1 MLTRTNTAPATTDN
15 PQRMNPNR
23 SSRFT
28 PLIVACSVVIG
39 IIIGSFYANH
49 FSGNRLSIINTSS
62 NKLND
67 LLQIIDAQYV
77 DKVNMSDLVEKSLP
91 KILAELDPHS
101 TYTSA
106 KDVEETMQDLKG
118 SFSGIGVQF
127 TIIDD
132 TIRVITA
139 INGGPSKAV
148 GIQPGDCIVSI
159 DGKPFVGKVVTNDE
173 AVHRLK
179 GPKGSKV
186 TVGVI
191 RAGEK
196 TLRSFTIRRDDI
208 PIKSIQTA
216 YMLDEKTGYIKVN
229 QFADATYPEFLVA
242 LAKLGQQGATR
253 LILDLRGNHG
263 GFVQPA
269 IRMAYEFLP
278 GNRMVFYM
286 QGRHSPRENF
296 ISDGRGAH
304 QSTPLI
310 VLIDEQTASASE
322 IFAGSM
328 QDNDR
333 ALIVGRRSF
342 GKGLVQESV
351 EFRDGSM
358 LRLTIARYYMPSG
371 RCVQKPYTPGDLEE
385 YEMDFINR
393 IKSGELESAD
403 SIKEHGKKFYTRL
416 GRTVYGENG
425 ITPDV
430 FVPEQTEQLTS
441 YVKEAAMRGLLAK
454 YAYVYT
460 NENRAALSALKTW
473 EEVAAWLK
481 KHDIVDKFANYA
493 NKNGLPR
500 RNLLIRKS
508 HRLLM
513 TYLSGYIIDDLLGRD
528 ALTRYLNSD
537 DNCVITALRL
547 MDEGKAFPEAPEK
560 PTQGKKK
567 NGKERTAQ
575 AGCGFE
581 AQPQPSLIA

>member
-1 MLTRTNTAPATTDN
+1 
-15 PQRMNPNR
+15 MNSNR

-77 DKVNMSDLVEKSLP
+77 DKVNISDLVEKSLP

-106 KDVEETMQDLKG
+106 KDVEESMQDLKG

-139 INGGPSKAV
+139 ITGGPSKAA
-148 GIQPGDCIVSI
+148 GILPGDCIVAI
-159 DGKPFVGKVVTNDE
+159 DGKPFVGKVVSNDE

-196 TLRSFTIRRDDI
+196 TLRNFTIRRDDI

-216 YMLDEKTGYIKVN
+216 YMLDEKTGYIKVD
-229 QFADATYPEFLVA
+229 QFADSTYPEFLVA

-253 LILDLRGNHG
+253 LVLDLRGNHG

-310 VLIDEQTASASE
+310 VLVDEQTASASE

-342 GKGLVQESV
+342 GKGLVQESI

-371 RCVQKPYTPGDLEE
+371 RCVQKPYTPGDFEE

-393 IKSGELESAD
+393 IKSGELESGD
-403 SIKEHGKKFYTRL
+403 SIKEHGKKYYTRL
-416 GRTVYGENG
+416 GRTVYSENG

-430 FVPEQTEQLTS
+430 FVPEQTELLTS
-441 YVKEAAMRGLLAK
+441 YVKEASMKGLLVK

-460 NENRAALSALKTW
+460 NENRKALSELKTW

-481 KHDIVDKFANYA
+481 KHDVVDKFADYA

-500 RNLLIRKS
+500 RNLLIKKS
-508 HRLLM
+508 HRLLQ
-513 TYLSGYIIDDLLGRD
+513 TYLCGYIIDDLLGRD

-537 DNCVITALRL
+537 DKCVITALKL
-547 MDEGKAFPEAPEK
+547 MNEGKAFPAAPKK
-560 PTQGKKK
+560 PRQDKPK
-567 NGKERTAQ
+567 NGKERTSQ
-575 AGCGFE
+575 AGCGVE
-581 AQPQPSLIA
+581 MQTQPSFFA

>member
-1 MLTRTNTAPATTDN
+1 
-15 PQRMNPNR
+15 MNPNR

-28 PLIVACSVVIG
+28 PLIVACSIVIG

-118 SFSGIGVQF
+118 SFSGIGIQF

-132 TIRVITA
+132 TIRVIDA
-139 INGGPSKAV
+139 IDGGPSKAA
-148 GIQPGDCIVSI
+148 GIMPGDCIVAV
-159 DGKPFVGKVVTNDE
+159 DGKPFVGKIVTNDE
-173 AVHRLK
+173 ATHRLK
-179 GPKGSKV
+179 GPKGSSV

-196 TLRSFTIRRDDI
+196 KLRKFTIKREDI

-216 YMLDEKTGYIKVN
+216 YMLDEKTGYIKVD
-229 QFADATYPEFLVA
+229 QFADSTYPEFLVA

-253 LILDLRGNHG
+253 LILDLRGNYG

-269 IRMAYEFLP
+269 IRMADEFLP
-278 GNRMVFYM
+278 GNRMMFYM
-286 QGRHSPRENF
+286 QGRHAPRENF

-310 VLIDEQTASASE
+310 VLVDEQTASASE

-333 ALIVGRRSF
+333 AMIVGRRSF

-371 RCVQKPYTPGDLEE
+371 RCIQKPYTPGKPEE

-393 IKSGELESAD
+393 IKSGELESGD
-403 SIKEHGKKFYTRL
+403 SIKEHGRKFYTRL
-416 GRTVYGENG
+416 GRTVYGGNG

-441 YVKEAAMRGLLAK
+441 YVKEAAMRGLLGN
-454 YAYVYT
+454 YAYVFV
-460 NENRAALSALKTW
+460 NANRAELSEMKTW
-473 EEVAAWLK
+473 EETTAWLK
-481 KHDIVDKFANYA
+481 KHDVVDKFAKYA
-493 NKNGLPR
+493 EKNGLPR
-500 RNLLIRKS
+500 RNLMIRKS
-508 HRLLM
+508 HKLLQS
-513 TYLSGYIIDDLLGRD
+513 YLYGYIIDYLLGKD
-528 ALTRYLNSD
+528 AFTRYLNAD
-537 DNCVITALRL
+537 DRCVKTALRL
-547 MDEGKAFPEAPEK
+547 MDEGKAFPQAPKK
-560 PTQGKKK
+560 PKKSKKK
-567 NGKERTAQ
+567 HGKERIAQ
-575 AGCGFE
+575 ADCGLE
-581 AQPQPSLIA
+581 VQPQPSFIA

>member
-1 MLTRTNTAPATTDN
+1 
-15 PQRMNPNR
+15 MNPNR

-28 PLIVACSVVIG
+28 PLIVACSIVIG

-118 SFSGIGVQF
+118 SFSGIGIQF

-132 TIRVITA
+132 TIRVIDA
-139 INGGPSKAV
+139 IDGGPSKAA
-148 GIQPGDCIVSI
+148 GIMPGDCIVAV
-159 DGKPFVGKVVTNDE
+159 DGKPFVGKIVTNDE
-173 AVHRLK
+173 ATHRLK
-179 GPKGSKV
+179 GPKGSSV

-196 TLRSFTIRRDDI
+196 KLRKFTIKREDI

-216 YMLDEKTGYIKVN
+216 YMLDEKTGYIKVD
-229 QFADATYPEFLVA
+229 QFADSTYPEFLVA

-253 LILDLRGNHG
+253 LILDLRGNYG

-269 IRMAYEFLP
+269 IRMADEFLP
-278 GNRMVFYM
+278 GNHMMFYM
-286 QGRHSPRENF
+286 QGRHAPRENF

-310 VLIDEQTASASE
+310 VLVDEQTASASE

-333 ALIVGRRSF
+333 AMIVGRRSF

-371 RCVQKPYTPGDLEE
+371 RCIQKPYTPGKPEE

-393 IKSGELESAD
+393 IKSGELESGD
-403 SIKEHGKKFYTRL
+403 SIKEHGRKFYTRL
-416 GRTVYGENG
+416 GRTVYGGNG

-441 YVKEAAMRGLLAK
+441 YVKEAAMRGLLGN
-454 YAYVYT
+454 YAYVFV
-460 NENRAALSALKTW
+460 NANRAELSEMKTW
-473 EEVAAWLK
+473 EETTAWLK
-481 KHDIVDKFANYA
+481 KHDVVDKFAKYA
-493 NKNGLPR
+493 EKNGLPR
-500 RNLLIRKS
+500 RNLMIRKS
-508 HRLLM
+508 HKLLQS
-513 TYLSGYIIDDLLGRD
+513 YLYGYIIDYLLGKD
-528 ALTRYLNSD
+528 AFTRYLNAD
-537 DNCVITALRL
+537 DRCVKTALRL
-547 MDEGKAFPEAPEK
+547 MDEGKAFPQAPKK
-560 PTQGKKK
+560 PKKSKKK
-567 NGKERTAQ
+567 HGKERIAQ
-575 AGCGFE
+575 ADCGLE
-581 AQPQPSLIA
+581 VQPQPSFIA

>member
-1 MLTRTNTAPATTDN
+1 
-15 PQRMNPNR
+15 MNPNR

-49 FSGNRLSIINTSS
+49 FSGNRLSIINASS

-77 DKVNMSDLVEKSLP
+77 DKVNMTDLVEKSLP

-132 TIRVITA
+132 TIRVVSA
-139 INGGPSKAV
+139 INGGPSKAA
-148 GIQPGDCIVSI
+148 GIKAGDCIVAI
-159 DGKPFVGKVVTNDE
+159 NGKPFVGKVVTNEE
-173 AVHRLK
+173 ATHRLK

-186 TVGVI
+186 VVGVL
-191 RAGEK
+191 RSGEK
-196 TLRSFTIRRDDI
+196 TIRNFTISRADI

-216 YMLDEKTGYIKVN
+216 YMLDDKTGYIKVD
-229 QFADATYPEFLVA
+229 QFADSTYPEFLVA

-286 QGRHSPRENF
+286 QGRHSPREDF

-310 VLIDEQTASASE
+310 VLVDEQTASASE

-342 GKGLVQESV
+342 GKGLVQESI

-371 RCVQKPYTPGDLEE
+371 RCVQKPYTPGALEE

-393 IKSGELESAD
+393 VKSGELQSGD

-416 GRTVYGENG
+416 GRVVYGENG

-430 FVPEQTEQLTS
+430 FVPEQTAQVTS
-441 YVKEAAMRGLLAK
+441 YFKEATMNGLLAK
-454 YAYVYT
+454 YAYIYT
-460 NENRAALSALKTW
+460 DNNRSAMSKFKTW
-473 EEVAAWLK
+473 EETAAWLK
-481 KHDIVDKFANYA
+481 KHDVVDAFASYA
-493 NKNGLPR
+493 DKHGLPR

-508 HRLLM
+508 YRLLQ
-513 TYLSGYIIDDLLGRD
+513 TYLYGYIIDDLLGRD

-537 DNCVITALRL
+537 DNCVQTALKL
-547 MDEGKAFPEAPEK
+547 MDEGKAFPQKPVEK
-560 PTQGKKK
+560 TENKK

-575 AGCGFE
+575 VSFSAE
-581 AQPQPSLIA
+581 AEAYFGRIA

>member
-1 MLTRTNTAPATTDN
+1 
-15 PQRMNPNR
+15 MNPNR

-49 FSGNRLSIINTSS
+49 FSGNRLSIINASS

-106 KDVEETMQDLKG
+106 KDVEESMQDLKG

-127 TIIDD
+127 SIIDD
-132 TIRVITA
+132 TVRVVSA
-139 INGGPSKAV
+139 INGGPSKAA
-148 GIQPGDCIVSI
+148 GIIPGDRIVAI
-159 DGKPFVGKVVTNDE
+159 DGKPFVGKIVTNDE
-173 AVHRLK
+173 AMHRLK

-186 TVGVI
+186 KLGVM

-196 TLRSFTIRRDDI
+196 TLRNFTISRADI

-216 YMLDEKTGYIKVN
+216 YMLDGKTGYIKVD
-229 QFADATYPEFLVA
+229 QFADSTYPEFLVA

-278 GNRMVFYM
+278 GNRLVFYM
-286 QGRHSPRENF
+286 QGRHSPREDF
-296 ISDGRGAH
+296 VSDGRGAH
-304 QSTPLI
+304 QTTPLI
-310 VLIDEQTASASE
+310 VLVDEQTASASE

-342 GKGLVQESV
+342 GKGLVQESI

-371 RCVQKPYTPGDLEE
+371 RCVQKPYTPGDIEK

-393 IKSGELESAD
+393 VKSGELESGD
-403 SIKEHGKKFYTRL
+403 SIKEHGREFRTRL
-416 GRTVYGENG
+416 GRVVYGENG

-430 FVPEQTEQLTS
+430 FVPEQSELMTS
-441 YVKEAAMRGLLAK
+441 YFKEAMMNGLLAK
-454 YAYVYT
+454 YAYIYT
-460 NENRAALSALKTW
+460 DANRAALSRLKTW
-473 EEVAAWLK
+473 EEVAAWVR
-481 KHDIVDKFANYA
+481 KHDVVEAFAAYA
-493 NKNGLPR
+493 DKNGLQR

-508 HRLLM
+508 HRLLQ
-513 TYLSGYIIDDLLGRD
+513 TYLQGYIIDDLLGRD
-528 ALTRYLNSD
+528 ALTQCLNSD
-537 DNCVITALRL
+537 DPCVKTALKL
-547 MDEGKAFPEAPEK
+547 MDEGKAFPQKPATQTPE
-560 PTQGKKK
+560 KKK

-575 AGCGFE
+575 TDFGTE
-581 AQPQPSLIA
+581 ARAHLCRIA

>member
-1 MLTRTNTAPATTDN
+1 
-15 PQRMNPNR
+15 MNPNR

-28 PLIVACSVVIG
+28 PLIVAFSVVVG

-49 FSGNRLSIINTSS
+49 FSGNRLSIINASS

-67 LLQIIDAQYV
+67 LLQIIEAQYV

-106 KDVEETMQDLKG
+106 KDVEASMQDLRG

-132 TIRVITA
+132 TVRIITA
-139 INGGPSKAV
+139 IDGGPSKAA
-148 GIQPGDCIVSI
+148 GIKPGDCIVAV
-159 DGKPFVGKVVTNDE
+159 DGKPFVGKVVNNDE
-173 AVHRLK
+173 AMRRLK

-186 TVGVI
+186 TIGVV

-196 TLRSFTIRRDDI
+196 AVRNFTVRRDDI
-208 PIKSIQTA
+208 PIKSIETA
-216 YMLDEKTGYIKVN
+216 YMLDSKTGYIKVD

-242 LAKLGQQGATR
+242 LAKLGQQGAIR

-286 QGRHSPRENF
+286 QGRHSPREDF

-304 QSTPLI
+304 QTTPLI
-310 VLIDEQTASASE
+310 VLVDEQTASASE
-322 IFAGSM
+322 IFAGAM

-333 ALIVGRRSF
+333 ALIVGRRTF
-342 GKGLVQESV
+342 GKGLVQESI

-371 RCVQKPYTPGDLEE
+371 RCVQKPYTPGDIEN
-385 YEMDFINR
+385 YEMDIINR
-393 IKSGELESAD
+393 IKSGELESGD
-403 SIKEHGKKFYTRL
+403 SIKEHGKKYYTRL
-416 GRTVYGENG
+416 GRVVYGSNG

-430 FVPEQTEQLTS
+430 FVPEQTELLTS
-441 YVKEAAMRGLLAK
+441 YFKEASMKGLLVK
-454 YAYVYT
+454 YAYIYT
-460 NENRAALSALKTW
+460 NNNRKELSKLATW
-473 EEVAAWLK
+473 QDVAAWLK
-481 KHDIVDKFANYA
+481 KHDVVDAFADYA
-493 NKNGLPR
+493 DKNGLPR
-500 RNLLIRKS
+500 RNKLIKKSYHLL
-508 HRLLM
+508 L
-513 TYLSGYIIDDLLGRD
+513 TYLSGYIIDDIMGRD
-528 ALTRYLNSD
+528 ALNRFLNSD
-537 DNCVITALRL
+537 DNCVNEALKL
-547 MDEGKAFPEAPEK
+547 MDEGKAFPKKPEK
-560 PTQGKKK
+560 ATNDKK
-567 NGKERTAQ
+567 NGKGRTAAVDKGAFTLLY
-575 AGCGFE
+575 AGTT
-581 AQPQPSLIA
+581 A

>member
-1 MLTRTNTAPATTDN
+1 
-15 PQRMNPNR
+15 MNPNR

-28 PLIVACSVVIG
+28 PLIVAFSVVVG
-39 IIIGSFYANH
+39 IIIGSFCANH
-49 FSGNRLSIINTSS
+49 FSGNRLSIINASS

-106 KDVEETMQDLKG
+106 KDVEEQMQDLKG

-127 TIIDD
+127 SIIED
-132 TIRVITA
+132 TIRIIQVIE
-139 INGGPSKAV
+139 GGPSKGA
-148 GIQPGDCIVSI
+148 GILPGDCIVAV
-159 DGKPFVGKVVTNDE
+159 DGKPFVGKEVTSDE
-173 AVHRLK
+173 AVHKLK

-186 TVGVI
+186 TVGIV
-191 RAGEK
+191 RSGEK
-196 TLRSFTIRRDDI
+196 GIKNFVLRRGDI

-216 YMLDEKTGYIKVN
+216 YMLDETTGYVKVD
-229 QFADATYPEFLVA
+229 QFADTTYPEFLVA

-253 LILDLRGNHG
+253 FILDLRGNHG

-278 GNRMVFYM
+278 SNKMVFYM

-296 ISDGRGAH
+296 VSDGHGSH
-304 QSTPLI
+304 LTTPLI
-310 VLIDEQTASASE
+310 VLVDEQSASASE

-342 GKGLVQESV
+342 GKGLVQESI

-371 RCVQKPYTPGDLEE
+371 RCVQKPYTPGNLEE

-393 IKSGELESAD
+393 MKSGELESED
-403 SIKEHGKKFYTRL
+403 SIKENGKKYYTTL
-416 GRTVYGENG
+416 GRVVYGENG

-430 FVPEQTEQLTS
+430 FVPEQTELVTS
-441 YVKEAAMRGLLAK
+441 YFKEATMKGLLVK
-454 YAYVYT
+454 YAYIYT
-460 NENRAALSALKTW
+460 NANRAKLSELKTW
-473 EEVAAWLK
+473 EDVAAWLK
-481 KHDIVDKFANYA
+481 KHDVVESFVAYADKH
-493 NKNGLPR
+493 GLPR
-500 RNLLIRKS
+500 RNLLVKKS
-508 HRLLM
+508 HRLLH
-513 TYLSGYIIDDLLGRD
+513 TYLCGYIIDDLMGRD
-528 ALTRYLNSD
+528 ALNRYLNSD
-537 DNCVITALRL
+537 DKCVKKALEL
-547 MDEGKAFPEAPEK
+547 MKDGKAFPQK
-560 PTQGKKK
+560 PGAADSTANTAKSK
-567 NGKERTAQ
+567 NGKGKTAQ
-575 AGCGFE
+575 A
-581 AQPQPSLIA
+581 AQGTQARLYFGELA

>member
-1 MLTRTNTAPATTDN
+1 
-15 PQRMNPNR
+15 MNPNR

-28 PLIVACSVVIG
+28 PLIVACSIVIG

-118 SFSGIGVQF
+118 SFSGIGIQF

-132 TIRVITA
+132 TIRVIDA
-139 INGGPSKAV
+139 IDGGPSKAS
-148 GIQPGDCIVSI
+148 GIMPGDCIVAV
-159 DGKPFVGKVVTNDE
+159 DGKPFVGKIVTNDE
-173 AVHRLK
+173 ATHRLK
-179 GPKGSKV
+179 GPKGSSV

-196 TLRSFTIRRDDI
+196 KLRKFTIKREDI

-216 YMLDEKTGYIKVN
+216 YMLDEKTGYIKVD
-229 QFADATYPEFLVA
+229 QFADSTYPEFLVA

-253 LILDLRGNHG
+253 LILDLRGNYG

-269 IRMAYEFLP
+269 IRMADEFLP
-278 GNRMVFYM
+278 GNRMMFYM
-286 QGRHSPRENF
+286 QGRHAPRENF

-310 VLIDEQTASASE
+310 VLVDEQTASASE

-333 ALIVGRRSF
+333 AMIVGRRSF

-371 RCVQKPYTPGDLEE
+371 RCIQKPYTPGKPEE

-393 IKSGELESAD
+393 IKSGELESGD
-403 SIKEHGKKFYTRL
+403 SIKEHGRKFYTRL
-416 GRTVYGENG
+416 GRTVYGGNG

-441 YVKEAAMRGLLAK
+441 YVKEAAMRGLLGN
-454 YAYVYT
+454 YAYVFV
-460 NENRAALSALKTW
+460 NANRAELSEMKTW
-473 EEVAAWLK
+473 EETTAWLK
-481 KHDIVDKFANYA
+481 KHDVVDKFAKYA
-493 NKNGLPR
+493 EKNGLPR
-500 RNLLIRKS
+500 RNLMIRKS
-508 HRLLM
+508 HKLLQS
-513 TYLSGYIIDDLLGRD
+513 YLYGYIIDYLLGKD
-528 ALTRYLNSD
+528 AFTRYLNAD
-537 DNCVITALRL
+537 DRCVKTALRL
-547 MDEGKAFPEAPEK
+547 MDEGKAFPQAPKK
-560 PTQGKKK
+560 PKKSKKK
-567 NGKERTAQ
+567 HGKERIAQ
-575 AGCGFE
+575 ADCGLE
-581 AQPQPSLIA
+581 VQPQPSFIA